1 MFVHGLLQPVV
12 VMRALRLVRRPTATN
27 HRLSNAFQESVYW
40 QGDFVSEAPSND
52 PPRRPSGEGS
62 VLHVLKQ
69 PILGLSLTPES
80 ANTLAEIG
88 DKFKDGYAARLLFL
102 P

>member
-1 MFVHGLLQPVV
+1 M
-12 VMRALRLVRRPTATN
+12 
-27 HRLSNAFQESVYW
+27 YW
-40 QGDFVSEAPSND
+40 QGDFVSDSPFND
-52 PPRRPSGEGS
+52 PPRRPSREGS

-88 DKFKDGYAARLLFL
+88 DKFKDGCVAEFLF
-102 P
+102 